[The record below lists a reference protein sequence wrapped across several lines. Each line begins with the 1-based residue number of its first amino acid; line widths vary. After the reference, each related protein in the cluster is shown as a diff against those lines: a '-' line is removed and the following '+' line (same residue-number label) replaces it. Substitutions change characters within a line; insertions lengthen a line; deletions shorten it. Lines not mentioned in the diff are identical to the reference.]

1 MYLET
6 PTPNTLDILN
16 GIVKNE
22 TLLPINQMNPTQEDL
37 FLVFVFQ
44 NTLIV
49 WNSSRISNLVSMLG

>member
-49 WNSSRISNLVSMLG
+49 WNSSRISNLVSMRG